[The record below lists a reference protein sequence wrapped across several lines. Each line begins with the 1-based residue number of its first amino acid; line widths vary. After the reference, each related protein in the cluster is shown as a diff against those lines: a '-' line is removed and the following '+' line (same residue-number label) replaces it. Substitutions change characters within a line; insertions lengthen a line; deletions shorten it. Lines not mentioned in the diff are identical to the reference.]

1 MSKSLQIEVVY
12 CPSGQAPMSRTITVQ
27 AGCIASQAIEQSLL
41 LTKAGL
47 AFDEGLLIGI
57 YGKQCASDTPL
68 HDQDRVEIY
77 RPLLLSPTEARRLR
91 AQTLAEK

>member
-1 MSKSLQIEVVY
+1 MQ
-12 CPSGQAPMSRTITVQ
+12 SGCT
-27 AGCIASQAIEQSLL
+27 ASQAIDQSTL
-41 LTKAGL
+41 LTEAGL
-47 AFDEGLLIGI
+47 QLDEDILIGI
-57 YGKQCASDTPL
+57 YGKQCPSDTPL